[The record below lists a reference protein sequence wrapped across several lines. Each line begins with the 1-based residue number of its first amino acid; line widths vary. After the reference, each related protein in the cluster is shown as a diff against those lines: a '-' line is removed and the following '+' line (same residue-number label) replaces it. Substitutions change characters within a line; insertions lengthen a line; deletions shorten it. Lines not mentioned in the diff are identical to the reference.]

1 MELTQL
7 EMFIAVVEERNIRRA
22 GDRIFR
28 TQPAV
33 SIALKKLEDQ
43 TGTALL
49 DRARGRALRLTAA
62 GQLLYESALR
72 MIAVRDEAVSVL
84 RGEKRIC
91 AGRLAIGASGT
102 TPLEWLSLLV
112 TRFRAANP
120 AVRIEISSDRE
131 PNLLSGLVGHD
142 LDAVFFSPYPPS
154 LQTAWDLVIH
164 RVCAFGGDD
173 DLWLALP
180 RVGRSHI
187 LSMFEQ
193 MVHADSPRTAE
204 TATKRQA
211 CYAPSVL
218 RKRTRN
224 GKALR
229 RRGA

>member
-1 MELTQL
+1 M
-7 EMFIAVVEERNIRRA
+7 
-22 GDRIFR
+22 
-28 TQPAV
+28 
-33 SIALKKLEDQ
+33 
-43 TGTALL
+43 
-49 DRARGRALRLTAA
+49 
-62 GQLLYESALR
+62 
-72 MIAVRDEAVSVL
+72 
-84 RGEKRIC
+84 
-91 AGRLAIGASGT
+91 
-102 TPLEWLSLLV
+102 EWLSLLV

-164 RVCAFGGDD
+164 HVCTFGGDD

-193 MVHADSPRTAE
+193 MVHADSPRTAG
-204 TATKRQA
+204 TVAKRRA

-218 RKRTRN
+218 RKRTRMAKPCAST
-224 GKALR
+224 GRERLTTGSDEGRLLLGLSGARGR
-229 RRGA
+229 RSRSGLGEAGDEFIGLLCKKFVYRLHRQK